1 MSDVSF
7 TQQQGEELASALQ
20 KFCADELDIELEQF
34 DAWFLLDFVTNK
46 IGPFYYNRGVSDAQS
61 VVERKMLDIADE
73 LYQIEKESEF

>member
-7 TQQQGEELASALQ
+7 TQQQREALALALQ
-20 KFCADELDIELEQF
+20 QFCADELDVELEQF

-46 IGPFYYNRGVSDAQS
+46 IGPLYYNKGLADAQS
-61 VVERKMLDIADE
+61 VMERKMLDIADE

>member
-7 TQQQGEELASALQ
+7 TQQQREALALALQ
-20 KFCADELDIELEQF
+20 QFCADELHVELEQF

-46 IGPFYYNRGVSDAQS
+46 IGPFYYNKGLADAQS
-61 VVERKMLDIADE
+61 VMERKMLDIADE

>member
-7 TQQQGEELASALQ
+7 TQQQREELASALQ

-46 IGPFYYNRGVSDAQS
+46 IGPFYYN
-61 VVERKMLDIADE
+61 
-73 LYQIEKESEF
+73 